1 MLIQKTK
8 KSLGGIDRDA
18 KNSVSRLC
26 NSALFDYFCEGV
38 HRTRCMRDIQG
49 AENASLFGFSSSEF
63 LVASPFANS
72 PSDSKSEANARM
84 VFEDRRLSR
93 TQGRKKCG
101 ILFMPLTADW
111 GTKDFRNWALA
122 VSTMP
127 FSAQGSMEE
136 LGINGLVQMRILQR
150 EK

>member
-49 AENASLFGFSSSEF
+49 AENASLFGFSSEF
-63 LVASPFANS
+63 LVPSSFANS
-72 PSDSKSEANARM
+72 STNKQKSANG
-84 VFEDRRLSR
+84 FYFGDRWLSCTR
-93 TQGRKKCG
+93 GRKKVWDSFY
-101 ILFMPLTADW
+101 IVD
-111 GTKDFRNWALA
+111 
-122 VSTMP
+122 S
-127 FSAQGSMEE
+127 
-136 LGINGLVQMRILQR
+136 
-150 EK
+150 